1 MSAEDITI
9 GIGLVIVLVLFVT
22 SAYAEH
28 KERVRKGK
36 EQIHHEA
43 QLEELSKELREARA
57 EVKRL
62 SNQ

>member
-28 KERVRKGK
+28 KEQVRKEK
-36 EQIHHEA
+36 EQIHYEA
-43 QLEELSKELREARA
+43 QLEELNKELR
-57 EVKRL
+57 
-62 SNQ
+62 

>member
-28 KERVRKGK
+28 KERVRKEK

-62 SNQ
+62 SNP